1 MLIVERI
8 GESKKMC
15 SDMVK
20 CPLCKR
26 GRMCD
31 KPNNIKVK
39 TIVGRLIRNSKET
52 VSVIDLRFSSQHSK
66 AVYLGQTC

>member
-26 GRMCD
+26 GRLCD
-31 KPNNIKVK
+31 KPNHIKVK

-52 VSVIDLRFSSQHSK
+52 VSVIVKCPSCGQKFNIYLSK
-66 AVYLGQTC
+66 